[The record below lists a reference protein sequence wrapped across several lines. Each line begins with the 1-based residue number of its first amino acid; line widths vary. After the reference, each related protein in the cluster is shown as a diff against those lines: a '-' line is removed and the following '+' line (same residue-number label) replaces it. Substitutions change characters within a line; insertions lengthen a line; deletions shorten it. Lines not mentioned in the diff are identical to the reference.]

1 MVAKIN
7 VGNSLYGALAY
18 NGEKINEGQGR
29 LLATHKIF
37 DEGTGKLDIRQA
49 AEDFARYLPKQVR
62 TSKPVVHISL
72 NPHPDDRLTDAE
84 LTTIAEE
91 YLARLG
97 YGNQPYA
104 VFKHEDIDRHHLH
117 IVTLAVDEAG
127 RKIGD
132 SFIRRRSKNI
142 TRALEQQYGL
152 HPAERK
158 RQTQTEPLRAV
169 DAAAGD
175 VKRQVGNVLKGI
187 SGRYRFQTLGEYRA
201 LLSLYNLTVEE
212 CRGEAHGREY
222 HGFVYSATN
231 DNGGKIG
238 NPLKASRFG
247 KRYGYEAFGRWCA
260 VSREQIKKRKL
271 GDTTKA
277 TAFAALRRTKERS
290 EFIALMKAK
299 GVDVVLRETDTGR
312 IYGATFIDHRT
323 GCVLNGSRLGK
334 ELSANAL
341 QEHFAPPAA
350 GIPLPITLPPQADTA
365 DTPAQS
371 SLYDEA
377 AGGGL
382 GCSPP
387 TRRERT
393 PRNKPLCARCS
404 DEKRKRRKTEK
415 FKNYA
420 TRR

>member
-7 VGNSLYGALAY
+7 VGSSLFGALAY

-49 AEDFARYLPKQVR
+49 AEDFARYLPEQVR
-62 TSKPVVHISL
+62 TAKPVVHISL

-84 LTTIAEE
+84 LTAIAEE

-117 IVTLAVDEAG
+117 IVTLCVDEKG
-127 RKIGD
+127 KKIGD
-132 SFIRRRSKNI
+132 SFIHRRSKDI
-142 TRALEQQYGL
+142 TRDLEQQYGL

-158 RQTQTEPLRAV
+158 RQAQSELLRAV
-169 DAAAGD
+169 DVSQGD

-187 SGRYRFQTLGEYRA
+187 WGRYRFQSLGEYRA
-201 LLSLYNLTVEE
+201 LLALYHVTVEE
-212 CRGEAHGREY
+212 CRGEVCGREY
-222 HGFVYSATN
+222 HGFTYSALDAEGN
-231 DNGGKIG
+231 KVG

-247 KRYGYEAFGRWCA
+247 KRYAAEAFERWCA
-260 VSREQIKKRKL
+260 VSKEQIKERKL
-271 GDTTKA
+271 GDRTKA
-277 TAFAALRRTKERS
+277 TALAVLRRTKDRT
-290 EFIALMKAK
+290 EFTAAMKVK

-323 GCVLNGSRLGK
+323 GCVMNGSRLGK

-341 QEHFAPPAA
+341 QEHFAPPAP
-350 GIPLPITLPPQADTA
+350 GIPLPIDLPQTSAET
-365 DTPAQS
+365 
-371 SLYDEA
+371 E
-377 AGGGL
+377 
-382 GCSPP
+382 
-387 TRRERT
+387 
-393 PRNKPLCARCS
+393 NKPLQTAGNEELPDALGLFSVDTGGTDAEEQAFMR
-404 DEKRKRRKTEK
+404 EMQRRKK
-415 FKNYA
+415 KKKKN
-420 TRR
+420 RKI

>member
-37 DEGTGKLDIRQA
+37 DEGTGRLDIRQA
-49 AEDFARYLPKQVR
+49 AEDFARYLPEQVR

-84 LTTIAEE
+84 LTSIAEE

-212 CRGEAHGREY
+212 CRGEVHGREY
-222 HGFVYSATN
+222 RGFVYSAT
-231 DNGGKIG
+231 DDRGEKVG

-247 KRYGYEAFGRWCA
+247 KRYGYEAFERWCA
-260 VSREQIKKRKL
+260 ASKEQIKERKL
-271 GDTTKA
+271 GDMTKA
-277 TAFAALRRTKERS
+277 TAFAALRRTKDRAEC
-290 EFIALMKAK
+290 IALMKAK

-323 GCVLNGSRLGK
+323 GCVVNGSHLGK

-350 GIPLPITLPPQADTA
+350 GIPLPITLPQQAETA
-365 DTPAQS
+365 DAPAQS

-382 GCSPP
+382 GLLSPD
-387 TRRERT
+387 TQGTDAEEQAFMREMQ
-393 PRNKPLCARCS
+393 
-404 DEKRKRRKTEK
+404 RRKK
-415 FKNYA
+415 KKKKN
-420 TRR
+420 RKI

>member
-7 VGNSLYGALAY
+7 VGSSLYGALAY

-37 DEGTGKLDIRQA
+37 DEGMGRLDIRQA
-49 AEDFARYLPKQVR
+49 AEDFARYLPEQVR

-212 CRGEAHGREY
+212 CLGEVRGREY
-222 HGFVYSATN
+222 RGFVYSAT
-231 DNGGKIG
+231 DGKGGKIG
-238 NPLKASRFG
+238 NPLKSSRFG
-247 KRYGYEAFGRWCA
+247 KRYGYEAFERWCA
-260 VSREQIKKRKL
+260 VSKEQIKERKFA
-271 GDTTKA
+271 DMTKA
-277 TAFAALRRTKERS
+277 TAFAALRRTKDRT

-323 GCVLNGSRLGK
+323 GCVLNGSRMGK

-350 GIPLPITLPPQADTA
+350 GIPLPITLPQQAETA
-365 DTPAQS
+365 DAPAQS
-371 SLYDEA
+371 SLYDET

-382 GCSPP
+382 GLFSPDVQG
-387 TRRERT
+387 TDAEEQAFMREMQRRKKKKK
-393 PRNKPLCARCS
+393 N
-404 DEKRKRRKTEK
+404 KRKI
-415 FKNYA
+415 
-420 TRR
+420 

>member
-37 DEGTGKLDIRQA
+37 DEGTGRLDIRQA
-49 AEDFARYLPKQVR
+49 VEDFARYLPEQVR

-212 CRGEAHGREY
+212 CRGEVRGREY
-222 HGFVYSATN
+222 RGFVYSAT
-231 DNGGKIG
+231 DGKGGKIG

-247 KRYGYEAFGRWCA
+247 KRYGNEAFERWCA
-260 VSREQIKKRKL
+260 VSKEQIKERKL
-271 GDTTKA
+271 ADMTKA
-277 TAFAALRRTKERS
+277 TAFAALRRTKDRA

-341 QEHFAPPAA
+341 QDHFAPPAA
-350 GIPLPITLPPQADTA
+350 GIPLPITLPQQAETA
-365 DTPAQS
+365 DAPVQS

-382 GCSPP
+382 GLFSPD
-387 TRRERT
+387 TQGTDAEEQAFMREMQ
-393 PRNKPLCARCS
+393 
-404 DEKRKRRKTEK
+404 RRKK
-415 FKNYA
+415 KKKKN
-420 TRR
+420 RKI

>member
-37 DEGTGKLDIRQA
+37 DEGTGRLDIRQA
-49 AEDFARYLPKQVR
+49 VEDFTRYLPEQVR

-97 YGNQPYA
+97 YGDQPYA

-169 DAAAGD
+169 DVAAGD
-175 VKRQVGNVLKGI
+175 VKRQVDNVLKGI

-212 CRGEAHGREY
+212 CRGEVRGRKY
-222 HGFVYSATN
+222 RGFVYSAT
-231 DNGGKIG
+231 DDRGEKVG

-247 KRYGYEAFGRWCA
+247 KRYGYEAFERWCV
-260 VSREQIKKRKL
+260 VSKEQIKERKL
-271 GDTTKA
+271 GDKTKA
-277 TAFAALRRTKERS
+277 TAFAALRRTKDRA

-350 GIPLPITLPPQADTA
+350 GIPLPITLPQQAETA
-365 DTPAQS
+365 DAPAQS

-377 AGGGL
+377 AAGGL
-382 GCSPP
+382 GLFSPD
-387 TRRERT
+387 TQGTDAEEQAFMREMQ
-393 PRNKPLCARCS
+393 
-404 DEKRKRRKTEK
+404 RRKK
-415 FKNYA
+415 KKKKN
-420 TRR
+420 RKI

>member
-37 DEGTGKLDIRQA
+37 DEGTGRLDIRQA
-49 AEDFARYLPKQVR
+49 VEDFARYLPEQVR

-72 NPHPDDRLTDAE
+72 NPHPNDRLTDAE

-212 CRGEAHGREY
+212 CRGEVRGREY
-222 HGFVYSATN
+222 RGFVYSAT
-231 DNGGKIG
+231 DGKGGKIG
-238 NPLKASRFG
+238 TPLKASRFG
-247 KRYGYEAFGRWCA
+247 KRYGYEAFERWCA
-260 VSREQIKKRKL
+260 VSKEQIKERKL
-271 GDTTKA
+271 GDMTKA
-277 TAFAALRRTKERS
+277 TAFAALRRTKDRA

-350 GIPLPITLPPQADTA
+350 GIPLLITLPPQAETA
-365 DTPAQS
+365 DAQAQS

-377 AGGGL
+377 VGGGL
-382 GCSPP
+382 GLFSPD
-387 TRRERT
+387 TQGTDAEEQAFMREMQRR
-393 PRNKPLCARCS
+393 K
-404 DEKRKRRKTEK
+404 KRKKNKRKI
-415 FKNYA
+415 
-420 TRR
+420 

>member
-7 VGNSLYGALAY
+7 VGSSLYGALAY

-37 DEGTGKLDIRQA
+37 DEGTGRLDICQA
-49 AEDFARYLPKQVR
+49 AEDFARHLPEQVR
-62 TSKPVVHISL
+62 TAKPVVHISL
-72 NPHPDDRLTDAE
+72 NPHPDDRLTDTE
-84 LTTIAEE
+84 LTAIAEE

-97 YGNQPYA
+97 YGDQPYA
-104 VFKHEDIDRHHLH
+104 VFRHEDIDRHHLH
-117 IVTLAVDEAG
+117 IVTLCVDEAG

-152 HPAERK
+152 HTAERK

-175 VKRQVGNVLKGI
+175 VKKQIGNVLKGI
-187 SGRYRFQTLGEYRA
+187 SGKYRFQTLGEYRA
-201 LLSLYNLTVEE
+201 LLSLYRLTVEE
-212 CRGEAHGREY
+212 CRGEMRGREY
-222 HGFVYSATN
+222 RGFVYSAI
-231 DNGGKIG
+231 DDKGGKVG
-238 NPLKASRFG
+238 TPLKASRFG
-247 KRYGYEAFGRWCA
+247 KRYGYEAFERWCA
-260 VSREQIKKRKL
+260 ISKEQIRERKL
-271 GDTTKA
+271 GDMTKA
-277 TAFAALRRTKERS
+277 TAMAALRRAKDRA
-290 EFIALMKAK
+290 EFIGLMKAK

-350 GIPLPITLPPQADTA
+350 GIPLPIILSQQPDMEN
-365 DTPAQS
+365 TPMQS
-371 SLYDEA
+371 PLYDDAEV
-377 AGGGL
+377 GGL
-382 GCSPP
+382 GLFSAD
-387 TRRERT
+387 TQGTDAEEEAFMREMQ
-393 PRNKPLCARCS
+393 
-404 DEKRKRRKTEK
+404 RRKK
-415 FKNYA
+415 KKKKN
-420 TRR
+420 RKI

>member
-1 MVAKIN
+1 M
-7 VGNSLYGALAY
+7 AY

-37 DEGTGKLDIRQA
+37 DEGTGRLDIRQA
-49 AEDFARYLPKQVR
+49 AEDFARYLPEQVR

-212 CRGEAHGREY
+212 CRGEVHGREY
-222 HGFVYSATN
+222 RGFVYSVT
-231 DNGGKIG
+231 DGKGGKIG
-238 NPLKASRFG
+238 TPLKASRFG
-247 KRYGYEAFGRWCA
+247 KRYGYEAFERWCA
-260 VSREQIKKRKL
+260 ASKEQIKERKL
-271 GDTTKA
+271 ADMTKA
-277 TAFAALRRTKERS
+277 TAFAALRRTKDRA

-299 GVDVVLRETDTGR
+299 GVDIVLRETDTGR
-312 IYGATFIDHRT
+312 IYGVTFIDHRT

-350 GIPLPITLPPQADTA
+350 GIPLPITLPQQAETA
-365 DTPAQS
+365 DAPAQS

-382 GCSPP
+382 GLFSPD
-387 TRRERT
+387 TQGTDAEEQAFMREMQ
-393 PRNKPLCARCS
+393 
-404 DEKRKRRKTEK
+404 RRKK
-415 FKNYA
+415 KKKKN
-420 TRR
+420 RKI

>member
-37 DEGTGKLDIRQA
+37 DEGTGRLDIRQA
-49 AEDFARYLPKQVR
+49 AEDFARYLPEQVR

-152 HPAERK
+152 YPAERK

-212 CRGEAHGREY
+212 CRGEVRGREY
-222 HGFVYSATN
+222 RGFVYSAT
-231 DNGGKIG
+231 DGKGGKIG
-238 NPLKASRFG
+238 TPLKASRFG
-247 KRYGYEAFGRWCA
+247 KRYGYEAFERWCA
-260 VSREQIKKRKL
+260 VSKEQIKERKTA
-271 GDTTKA
+271 DMTKT
-277 TAFAALRRTKERS
+277 TAFAALRRTKDRT

-350 GIPLPITLPPQADTA
+350 GIPLPITLPQQVETA
-365 DTPAQS
+365 DAPAQS

-382 GCSPP
+382 GLFSAD
-387 TRRERT
+387 TQGTDVEEQAFMREMQRR
-393 PRNKPLCARCS
+393 K
-404 DEKRKRRKTEK
+404 KRKKKQHLR
-415 FKNYA
+415 
-420 TRR
+420 

>member
-7 VGNSLYGALAY
+7 VGSSLYGALAY

-37 DEGTGKLDIRQA
+37 DEGTGRLDIRQA
-49 AEDFARYLPKQVR
+49 AEDFARYLPEQVR

-212 CRGEAHGREY
+212 CLGEVRGREY
-222 HGFVYSATN
+222 RGFVYSAT
-231 DNGGKIG
+231 DGKGGKIG
-238 NPLKASRFG
+238 TPLKASRFG
-247 KRYGYEAFGRWCA
+247 KRYGYEAFERWCA
-260 VSREQIKKRKL
+260 VSKEQVKERKT
-271 GDTTKA
+271 GDVTKA
-277 TAFAALRRTKERS
+277 TAFAALRRTKDRA

-350 GIPLPITLPPQADTA
+350 GIPLPITLPQQVETA
-365 DTPAQS
+365 DAPAQS

-382 GCSPP
+382 GLFSPDVQG
-387 TRRERT
+387 TDAEEQAFMREMQRRKKKKK
-393 PRNKPLCARCS
+393 N
-404 DEKRKRRKTEK
+404 KRKI
-415 FKNYA
+415 
-420 TRR
+420 

>member
-37 DEGTGKLDIRQA
+37 DEGTGWLDIRQA
-49 AEDFARYLPKQVR
+49 VEDFARYLPEQVR

-158 RQTQTEPLRAV
+158 RQTQAEPLRAV

-212 CRGEAHGREY
+212 CRGEVRGREY
-222 HGFVYSATN
+222 RGFVYSAT
-231 DNGGKIG
+231 DGKGGKIG

-247 KRYGYEAFGRWCA
+247 KRYGYEAFERWCA
-260 VSREQIKKRKL
+260 VSKEQIKERKF
-271 GDTTKA
+271 GDMTKA
-277 TAFAALRRTKERS
+277 TAFAALRRTKDRA
-290 EFIALMKAK
+290 EFIDLMKAK

-350 GIPLPITLPPQADTA
+350 GIPLPITLPPQAETA
-365 DTPAQS
+365 NAPAQS

-382 GCSPP
+382 GLFSPD
-387 TRRERT
+387 TQGTDAEEQAFMREMQ
-393 PRNKPLCARCS
+393 
-404 DEKRKRRKTEK
+404 RRKK
-415 FKNYA
+415 KKKKN
-420 TRR
+420 RKI

>member
-37 DEGTGKLDIRQA
+37 DEGTGRLDIRQA
-49 AEDFARYLPKQVR
+49 AEDFARYLPEQVR
-62 TSKPVVHISL
+62 TAKPVVHISL

-169 DAAAGD
+169 DATAGD

-212 CRGEAHGREY
+212 CRGEVHGREY
-222 HGFVYSATN
+222 RGFVYSAT
-231 DNGGKIG
+231 DGKGGKIG
-238 NPLKASRFG
+238 TPLKASRLG
-247 KRYGYEAFGRWCA
+247 KRYGYEAFKRWCA
-260 VSREQIKKRKL
+260 VSKEQIKERKL
-271 GDTTKA
+271 GDMTKA
-277 TAFAALRRTKERS
+277 TAFAALRRTKDRA
-290 EFIALMKAK
+290 EFIVLMKAK

-323 GCVLNGSRLGK
+323 GCVVNGSRLGK

-350 GIPLPITLPPQADTA
+350 GIPLPITLPQQAETA
-365 DTPAQS
+365 DAPAQS

-382 GCSPP
+382 GLFSPD
-387 TRRERT
+387 TQGTDAEEQAFMREMQ
-393 PRNKPLCARCS
+393 
-404 DEKRKRRKTEK
+404 RRKK
-415 FKNYA
+415 KKKKN
-420 TRR
+420 RKI

>member
-37 DEGTGKLDIRQA
+37 DEGTGHLDIRQA
-49 AEDFARYLPKQVR
+49 VEDFTRYLPEQVR
-62 TSKPVVHISL
+62 TAKPVVHISL
-72 NPHPDDRLTDAE
+72 NPHPDDRLTDTE
-84 LTTIAEE
+84 LTAIAEE

-97 YGNQPYA
+97 YGDQPYA

-187 SGRYRFQTLGEYRA
+187 SGRYSFQTLGEYRA

-212 CRGEAHGREY
+212 CRGEVRGREY
-222 HGFVYSATN
+222 RGFVYSAT
-231 DNGGKIG
+231 DGKGGKIG
-238 NPLKASRFG
+238 TPLKASRFG
-247 KRYGYEAFGRWCA
+247 KRYGYEAFERWCA
-260 VSREQIKKRKL
+260 VSKEQIKERKL
-271 GDTTKA
+271 ADITKA
-277 TAFAALRRTKERS
+277 TAFAALRRTKDRA

-323 GCVLNGSRLGK
+323 GFVLNGSRLSK

-350 GIPLPITLPPQADTA
+350 GVPLPITLPQQAETA
-365 DTPAQS
+365 NAPAQPF
-371 SLYDEA
+371 LYDEA
-377 AGGGL
+377 ASGGL
-382 GCSPP
+382 GLFSPD
-387 TRRERT
+387 TQGTDAEEQAFMREMQRRT
-393 PRNKPLCARCS
+393 KKKKKN
-404 DEKRKRRKTEK
+404 RKI
-415 FKNYA
+415 
-420 TRR
+420 

>member
-7 VGNSLYGALAY
+7 VGSSLYGALAY

-37 DEGTGKLDIRQA
+37 DEGTGRLDICQA
-49 AEDFARYLPKQVR
+49 AEDFARHLPEQVR
-62 TSKPVVHISL
+62 TAKPVVHISL
-72 NPHPDDRLTDAE
+72 NPHPDDRLTDTE
-84 LTTIAEE
+84 LTAIAEE

-97 YGNQPYA
+97 YGDQPYA

-117 IVTLAVDEAG
+117 IVTLCVDEAG

-152 HPAERK
+152 HTAERK

-175 VKRQVGNVLKGI
+175 VKRQIGTVLKGI
-187 SGRYRFQTLGEYRA
+187 SGKYRFQTLGEYRA
-201 LLSLYNLTVEE
+201 LLSLYRLTVEE
-212 CRGEAHGREY
+212 CRGEVRGREY
-222 HGFVYSATN
+222 RGFVYSAI
-231 DNGGKIG
+231 DDKGGKVG
-238 NPLKASRFG
+238 TPFKASRFG
-247 KRYGYEAFGRWCA
+247 KRYGYEAFERWCA
-260 VSREQIKKRKL
+260 VSKEQIKTRKL
-271 GDTTKA
+271 GDMTQA
-277 TAFAALRRTKERS
+277 TAMAALHRTKDRA
-290 EFIALMKAK
+290 EFIGLMKAK

-341 QEHFAPPAA
+341 QEHFAPPAS
-350 GIPLPITLPPQADTA
+350 GIPLPIGLSQQSDMENTPTQPP
-365 DTPAQS
+365 
-371 SLYDEA
+371 LYDDAEV
-377 AGGGL
+377 GGL
-382 GCSPP
+382 GLFSAD
-387 TRRERT
+387 TQGADAEEEAFMREMQRR
-393 PRNKPLCARCS
+393 KKKKKK
-404 DEKRKRRKTEK
+404 KRKI
-415 FKNYA
+415 
-420 TRR
+420 

>member
-37 DEGTGKLDIRQA
+37 DEGTGRLDIRQA
-49 AEDFARYLPKQVR
+49 VEDFARYLPEQVR

-72 NPHPDDRLTDAE
+72 NPHPDDHLTDAE

-117 IVTLAVDEAG
+117 IVTLSVDEAG

-212 CRGEAHGREY
+212 CRGEVRGREY
-222 HGFVYSATN
+222 RGFVYSAT
-231 DNGGKIG
+231 DGKGGKIG
-238 NPLKASRFG
+238 TPLKASRFG
-247 KRYGYEAFGRWCA
+247 KRYGYEAFERWCA
-260 VSREQIKKRKL
+260 ASKEQIKERKL
-271 GDTTKA
+271 ADMTKA
-277 TAFAALRRTKERS
+277 TAFAALRRTKDRA

-350 GIPLPITLPPQADTA
+350 GIPLPITLPQQAETA
-365 DTPAQS
+365 DAPAQS

-377 AGGGL
+377 AGSGL
-382 GCSPP
+382 GLLSPD
-387 TRRERT
+387 TQGTDAEEQAFMREMQ
-393 PRNKPLCARCS
+393 
-404 DEKRKRRKTEK
+404 RRKK
-415 FKNYA
+415 KKKKQHL
-420 TRR
+420 R

>member
-37 DEGTGKLDIRQA
+37 DEGTGRLDIRQA
-49 AEDFARYLPKQVR
+49 VEDFARYLPEQVR

-84 LTTIAEE
+84 LTNIAEE

-132 SFIRRRSKNI
+132 SFIHRRSKNI

-169 DAAAGD
+169 DAAAGN
-175 VKRQVGNVLKGI
+175 VKRQVGNALKGI

-212 CRGEAHGREY
+212 CRGEVRGREY
-222 HGFVYSATN
+222 RGFVYSAT
-231 DNGGKIG
+231 DGKGGKIG
-238 NPLKASRFG
+238 TPLKASRFG
-247 KRYGYEAFGRWCA
+247 KRYGYEAFERWCA
-260 VSREQIKKRKL
+260 VSKEQIKERKTA
-271 GDTTKA
+271 DMTQT
-277 TAFAALRRTKERS
+277 TAFAALRRTKDRT

-350 GIPLPITLPPQADTA
+350 GIPLPITLPQQVETA
-365 DTPAQS
+365 DAPAQS

-382 GCSPP
+382 GLFSPDVQG
-387 TRRERT
+387 TDAEEQAFMREMQRRKKKKK
-393 PRNKPLCARCS
+393 N
-404 DEKRKRRKTEK
+404 KRKI
-415 FKNYA
+415 
-420 TRR
+420 

>member
-37 DEGTGKLDIRQA
+37 DEGTGRLDIRQA
-49 AEDFARYLPKQVR
+49 AEDFARYLPEQVR

-158 RQTQTEPLRAV
+158 RQIQTEPLRAV

-187 SGRYRFQTLGEYRA
+187 SDRYRFQTLGEYRV

-212 CRGEAHGREY
+212 CRGEVRGREY
-222 HGFVYSATN
+222 RGFVYSATN
-231 DNGGKIG
+231 GKGEKIG
-238 NPLKASRFG
+238 TPLKASRFG
-247 KRYGYEAFGRWCA
+247 KRYGYEAFERWCA
-260 VSREQIKKRKL
+260 VSKEQIKERKFA
-271 GDTTKA
+271 DMTKA
-277 TAFAALRRTKERS
+277 TAFAALRRTKDRT

-323 GCVLNGSRLGK
+323 GCVLNGSRMGK

-350 GIPLPITLPPQADTA
+350 GIPLPITLPQQAETGDA
-365 DTPAQS
+365 PAQS
-371 SLYDEA
+371 SLYEEA

-382 GCSPP
+382 GLFSPDVQG
-387 TRRERT
+387 TDAEEQAFMREMQRRKKKKK
-393 PRNKPLCARCS
+393 N
-404 DEKRKRRKTEK
+404 KRKI
-415 FKNYA
+415 
-420 TRR
+420 

>member
-37 DEGTGKLDIRQA
+37 DEGTGRLDIRQA
-49 AEDFARYLPKQVR
+49 AEDFARYLPEQVR

-212 CRGEAHGREY
+212 CRGEVHGREY
-222 HGFVYSATN
+222 RGFVYSVT
-231 DNGGKIG
+231 DGKGGKIG
-238 NPLKASRFG
+238 TPLKASRFG
-247 KRYGYEAFGRWCA
+247 KRYGYEAFERWCA
-260 VSREQIKKRKL
+260 ASKEQIKERKL
-271 GDTTKA
+271 ADMTKA
-277 TAFAALRRTKERS
+277 TAFAALRRTKDRA

-299 GVDVVLRETDTGR
+299 GVDIVLRETDTGR
-312 IYGATFIDHRT
+312 IYGVTFIDHRT

-350 GIPLPITLPPQADTA
+350 GIPLPITLPQQAETA
-365 DTPAQS
+365 DAPAQS

-382 GCSPP
+382 GLFSPD
-387 TRRERT
+387 TQGTDAEEQAFMREMQ
-393 PRNKPLCARCS
+393 
-404 DEKRKRRKTEK
+404 RRKK
-415 FKNYA
+415 KKKKN
-420 TRR
+420 RKI

>member
-7 VGNSLYGALAY
+7 VGNSLYGTLAY

-37 DEGTGKLDIRQA
+37 DEGTGRLDIRQA
-49 AEDFARYLPKQVR
+49 VEDFARYLPEQVR

-84 LTTIAEE
+84 LTAIAEE

-212 CRGEAHGREY
+212 CRGEVRGREY
-222 HGFVYSATN
+222 RGFVYSAT
-231 DNGGKIG
+231 DGKGGKIG

-247 KRYGYEAFGRWCA
+247 MRYGYEAFERWCA
-260 VSREQIKKRKL
+260 VSKEQIKERKF
-271 GDTTKA
+271 GDMTKA
-277 TAFAALRRTKERS
+277 TAMAALRRTKDRA

-350 GIPLPITLPPQADTA
+350 GIPLPITLPQQAETPDA
-365 DTPAQS
+365 PAQS

-377 AGGGL
+377 VGGGL
-382 GCSPP
+382 GLLSPD
-387 TRRERT
+387 TQGTDAEEQAFMREMQ
-393 PRNKPLCARCS
+393 
-404 DEKRKRRKTEK
+404 RRKK
-415 FKNYA
+415 KKKKN
-420 TRR
+420 RKI

>member
-7 VGNSLYGALAY
+7 VGNSLYGTLAY

-37 DEGTGKLDIRQA
+37 DEGTGRLDIRQA
-49 AEDFARYLPKQVR
+49 VEDFARYLPEQVR

-84 LTTIAEE
+84 LTAIAEE

-212 CRGEAHGREY
+212 CRGEVRGREY
-222 HGFVYSATN
+222 RGFVYSAT
-231 DNGGKIG
+231 DGKGGKIG

-247 KRYGYEAFGRWCA
+247 MRYGYEAFERWCA
-260 VSREQIKKRKL
+260 VSKKQIKERKF
-271 GDTTKA
+271 GDMTKA
-277 TAFAALRRTKERS
+277 TAMAALRRTKDRA

-350 GIPLPITLPPQADTA
+350 GIPLPITLPQQAETPDA
-365 DTPAQS
+365 PAQS

-377 AGGGL
+377 VGGGL
-382 GCSPP
+382 GLLSPD
-387 TRRERT
+387 TQGTDAEEQAFMREMQ
-393 PRNKPLCARCS
+393 
-404 DEKRKRRKTEK
+404 RRKK
-415 FKNYA
+415 KKKKN
-420 TRR
+420 RKI